1 MKEDKSYIKDP
12 TLSVDLSEATQAV
25 KENRF
30 EDALSLFE
38 IILQDHPDNID
49 ALYLASVSS
58 RYLKKF
64 DDSQKY
70 IEHLLLNAPDM
81 GRAYQELGHI
91 NRDMKNDEKA
101 VINYR
106 QACELNPA
114 LLASWKMLYQYFVK
128 NKNQPAADHAQ
139 QQIKKL
145 ESLPAALLYIDQI
158 LNEGRLGLAERQ
170 CRAFLKKNPT
180 HTYAMSLLSEIANR
194 LGYFD
199 DAEFLLEKAVEFKPN
214 DGDLRMQYA
223 AILRKKQK
231 FSKTME
237 QVNILCDQY
246 PDNPI
251 YQAQKAS
258 EIMQNGDHL
267 QAIKMF
273 DDILHKNPYNFST
286 HTSKGH
292 AQKTLGKTDKAIK
305 SYQSAYQIKPD
316 HGEAYFSLANLKT
329 YSFNTDE
336 LNGMRNQ
343 VERVD
348 LSLRDKSYF
357 HFALAQAC
365 ESIGEYDEAFLHLEK
380 GNKIKN
386 DQSKYSIER
395 MDAELQA
402 QIDVCDED
410 FFKDLGSGGHAT
422 KDPIFILGLPRA
434 GSTLVEQILASHS
447 LIDGTLEL
455 PNILSI
461 AQSLRGDDIYGKL
474 GNYPKSMKSLSL
486 EQRESFGKSFIEDT
500 RMHRKDAPMFTDKMP
515 NNFRH
520 IGLIHLIMPN
530 AKIIDARRYPL
541 DCCFSMFKQLFAQGQ
556 EFSYGLAEAGSY
568 YRSYV
573 KLMDHWDKVLP
584 NKILRVNNEDVIE
597 DLEGQ
602 VKRMLDFLELP
613 FEEECISFHET
624 DRSVRTASSEQVR
637 QPINK
642 KGMGRWKPYA
652 KNLRPLLE
660 SIGEELLHPEDISII
675 KQQT

>member
-1 MKEDKSYIKDP
+1 MKEDQSNVKDP

-30 EDALSLFE
+30 EHALSLFE
-38 IILQDHPDNID
+38 IILKDHPDNID

-64 DDSQKY
+64 DESQKY

-114 LLASWKMLYQYFVK
+114 LLASWNMLHQYFVK

-145 ESLPAALLYIDQI
+145 ESLPPALLYIDQI

-231 FSKTME
+231 FAKTME

-258 EIMQNGDHL
+258 EIMQNGDHA

-273 DDILHKNPYNFST
+273 DDILNKNPYNFST

-292 AQKTLGKTDKAIK
+292 AQKTLGKTDRAIK

-329 YSFNTDE
+329 YSFNPDE
-336 LNGMRNQ
+336 LNSMREQ
-343 VERVD
+343 VGRVD

-365 ESIGEYDEAFLHLEK
+365 ESIGEYDEAFFHLEK

-410 FFKDLGSGGHAT
+410 FFKDLGSGGYAT
-422 KDPIFILGLPRA
+422 TDPIFILGLPRA
-434 GSTLVEQILASHS
+434 GSTLIEQILASHS
-447 LIDGTLEL
+447 MIDGTLEL

-486 EQRESFGKSFIEDT
+486 DQRESFGKSFIEDT

-597 DLEGQ
+597 DLEGE
-602 VKRMLDFLELP
+602 VRRMLNFLELP

-652 KNLRPLLE
+652 KNLKPLLE
-660 SIGEELLHPEDISII
+660 SIGEDLLYPEDISII
-675 KQQT
+675 K

>member
-336 LNGMRNQ
+336 LNSMRNQ